1 MRTRTHRGRTASA
14 ERRITAR
21 RLVPCHGVTS
31 ARIIRAVR
39 TALGDRPCRNLTV
52 VVVDDAQIARLHKQF
67 MADPSSTDV
76 LTFDLRDDLA
86 NGPID
91 AEIVLSAET
100 AERQARRY
108 RTEPGREL
116 LRYAIHGTLH
126 LVGFDDHSPDE
137 RKRMQKEEHRILATM
152 IDKGPG
158 AGKRI
163 RPGQAQSR
171 NARRIADRV

>member
-1 MRTRTHRGRTASA
+1 MRTRTQSGRTASPA
-14 ERRITAR
+14 CRITAR
-21 RLVPCHGVTS
+21 RLTPCHGVTTS
-31 ARIIRAVR
+31 RIIRAVR
-39 TALGDRPCRNLTV
+39 TALGNRPCRNLGV

-100 AERQARRY
+100 AERQARQY
-108 RTEPGREL
+108 RTEPSQEL

-126 LVGFDDHSPDE
+126 LVGFDDHTPG
-137 RKRMQKEEHRILATM
+137 KRRRMRKEEDRILATM
-152 IDKGPG
+152 IDKDPG
-158 AGKRI
+158 AGKRM
-163 RPGQAQSR
+163 RPGQVKSR
-171 NARRIADRV
+171 RPRRIADRV